1 MRRLF
6 AIVLLSCNSTEP
18 NRISDASFEAMPV
31 DIGASVLERNYH
43 PSRDG
48 FFVQPMLDR
57 AHAMGMVRDMAFDGA
72 IQGNVY
78 ASPLYVDGSP
88 GKIIIATEDNQV
100 TALDENTG
108 KPIWQQSFGMHAM
121 RTGAGCGNVS
131 PIGITGTPA
140 IDLAKKTIYFDA
152 ATADAGGN
160 IGDHLV
166 HAISLDD
173 GSERPGWPVKMSSV
187 NLMGEQFAPAVH
199 NQRSALTVV
208 GGTVYV
214 SFGGHYGDCAAY
226 RGWLVGIDQN
236 DPTHIEAYKTGADR
250 GAGMWAPGGT
260 ASDGTNIFVST
271 GNTFGASQWSGG
283 EAILRFQKGP
293 KFSGATTD
301 WYTPSDWKQLD
312 DGDID
317 LGGSGPVLVDVPGFD
332 PPQLVIALGKNGKMY
347 AIDRTNLRGMG
358 AERAQKQIVNG
369 AIINVAAAFTSSAG
383 AFVIVHGYRGS
394 KGSSCPAAS
403 GDLVAVKI
411 SPTAPTISTAWCA
424 DNGGEGS
431 PIVTATDA
439 SGSNAL
445 VWTAGAE
452 GTQTLKAWDAIT
464 GMPVYTGGGPNE
476 KMAGV
481 RRFTSPIAVKGRLF
495 VAGDNKVF
503 AFK

>member
-1 MRRLF
+1 MRAWLGI
-6 AIVLLSCNSTEP
+6 AVLCSCGTQQTTSG
-18 NRISDASFEAMPV
+18 SDASFDAMPV

-43 PSRDG
+43 QSRDG

-57 AHAMGMVRDMAFDGA
+57 AHAVGMVRDPAFDGT

-100 TALDENTG
+100 SALDESTG
-108 KPIWQQSFGMHAM
+108 KPIWQQTFGTHAS
-121 RTGAGCGNVS
+121 RSGAGCGNVA

-152 ATADAGGN
+152 ATADANGG
-160 IGDHLV
+160 IGEHSV

-173 GSERPGWPVKMSSV
+173 GTERPGWPVKMSAV
-187 NLMGEQFAPAVH
+187 TLMGEKFSPPVH
-199 NQRSALTVV
+199 NQRSSLSIV
-208 GGTVYV
+208 GGVVYV
-214 SFGGHYGDCAAY
+214 SFGGHYGDCGPY

-236 DPTHIEAYKTGADR
+236 DPTKITGYKTGADR

-260 ASDGTNIFVST
+260 ASDGTSVYVST
-271 GNTFGASQWSGG
+271 GNTFGASTWSGG
-283 EAILRFQKGP
+283 EAILRFQSGP
-293 KFSGATTD
+293 VFSGAATD
-301 WYTPSDWKQLD
+301 YYTPSDWKTLD

-332 PPQLVIALGKNGKMY
+332 PPQLVIAFGKNGKVY
-347 AIDRTNLRGMG
+347 AIDRNNLGGIG
-358 AERAQKQIVNG
+358 AERAQKQVVNG
-369 AIINVAAAFTSSAG
+369 AIINAAAAFGSSAG
-383 AFVIVHGYRGS
+383 TFVILHGYRGS
-394 KGSSCPAAS
+394 QGRDCPNGTS
-403 GDLVAVKI
+403 GDLVAVKL
-411 SPTAPTISTAWCA
+411 SPSDPKIATAWCA
-424 DNGGEGS
+424 NNGGEGS

-439 SGSNAL
+439 SGNGAL

-452 GTQTLKAWDAIT
+452 GSGLLKAWDAVT
-464 GMPVYTGGGPNE
+464 GAPVFAGAGTN
-476 KMAGV
+476 MTGV
-481 RRFTSPIAVKGRLF
+481 RRFTSPIAVKGRIF